1 MGAMISALPLPHHAQ
16 GMPAMV
22 EDRLD
27 ADHPLRGAVLALG
40 NFDGF
45 HLGHQGLAR
54 MAQRLA
60 AGRPVAVMSCE
71 PHPRSF
77 FGKETAPF
85 RLATPAAR
93 RVQLGQHGVDF
104 IYSPRFD
111 RAFASLSPLEFVD
124 RILVEALGVAHV
136 IAGPDFRFG
145 SRRDG
150 DMALLSELGA
160 ARGFGVSIAPDITH
174 AGVRISS
181 TLVRAA
187 IEAGDL
193 SGAARLMGHGWLMET
208 ERTADGRLWLHPT
221 LCRPRPGR
229 YFACIEGRNEWLHV
243 EITGDGEF
251 RPLGPHSLQAP
262 PQLWR
267 LERQMNGRSSLAGGG
282 PLAPAV

>member
-27 ADHPLRGAVLALG
+27 ADHPLRGALLALG

-54 MAQRLA
+54 MAQQLA

-77 FGKETAPF
+77 FGRETAPF

-93 RVQLGQHGVDF
+93 RVQLGQYGVDF

-145 SRRDG
+145 SRRAG

-160 ARGFGVSIAPDITH
+160 ARGFGVGIAPDITH

-193 SGAARLMGHGWLMET
+193 SGAARLMGHGWLVET
-208 ERTADGRLWLHPT
+208 EHTADGRLWLHPT

-229 YFACIEGRNEWLHV
+229 YLACIEGRNEWLHV
-243 EITGDGEF
+243 EIAGDGAF